1 MLPQLNQILALYFIP
16 FFPFL
21 DRCALRS
28 SAWGRP
34 PPKYTCDI
42 CVVTVPCYDT
52 LVKHRQGKE
61 HIKREM
67 DMEVG
72 LLKVQ
77 VFWKVLGNKFLRRG
91 GRGMAETTRPG
102 KNPRDHQRTPGDIR
116 CGISNANLACQ
127 LMIGEDQTI
136 LDACQ

>member
-1 MLPQLNQILALYFIP
+1 M
-16 FFPFL
+16 
-21 DRCALRS
+21 
-28 SAWGRP
+28 
-34 PPKYTCDI
+34 
-42 CVVTVPCYDT
+42 TVPCYDT

-102 KNPRDHQRTPGDIR
+102 KNPRGHQQTPGDIR
-116 CGISNANLACQ
+116 YGIS
-127 LMIGEDQTI
+127 MSISD
-136 LDACQ
+136 